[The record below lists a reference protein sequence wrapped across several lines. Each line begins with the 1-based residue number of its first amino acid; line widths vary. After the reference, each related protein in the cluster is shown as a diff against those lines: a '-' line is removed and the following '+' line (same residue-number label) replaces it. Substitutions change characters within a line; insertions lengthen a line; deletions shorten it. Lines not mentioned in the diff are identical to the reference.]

1 MLPNDQSLNYRL
13 GDMFIRVNFRVLLE
27 NGQMN
32 YTGALRVDFTQTLL
46 PLWTHYTVIRVIFK

>member
-1 MLPNDQSLNYRL
+1 MLPNDQSLNYGL

-32 YTGALRVDFTQTLL
+32 YTSALRVDFTQALL
-46 PLWTHYTVIRVIFK
+46 PLWTHYTVIRVVFK

>member
-1 MLPNDQSLNYRL
+1 
-13 GDMFIRVNFRVLLE
+13 MFIRVNFRVLLE